1 LKYFTLET
9 HVMSDES
16 DEEKKKV
23 KVKDESKGK
32 SDYTKLR
39 MCRFC

>member
-1 LKYFTLET
+1 
-9 HVMSDES
+9 MSDES